1 MAGRIVARRSDP
13 LSKGERAERMSKVRS
28 RGNKST
34 EIAVERVLSASTIEG
49 WIKHAKD
56 VPGCPDFYFPH
67 LKLAVFVDGC
77 FWHACPKCNRRTPHS
92 RRDFWATKIDENRRR
107 DRRVRSQLRNRGI
120 RTMRIWEHSAVSG
133 NWLSRLL
140 RMIHETG
147 RY

>member
-1 MAGRIVARRSDP
+1 VAGRIVVRRSDP
-13 LSKGERAERMSKVRS
+13 LTKVERAQRMSQVRS

-34 EIAVERVLSASTIEG
+34 EIAVERVLSASTVEG

-56 VPGCPDFYFPH
+56 VSGRPDFYFSD

-107 DRRVRSQLRNRGI
+107 DRRIRSQLRRQGI
-120 RTMRIWEHSAVSG
+120 RTMRIWEHSVASG
-133 NWLSRLL
+133 KWLQRLL
-140 RMIHETG
+140 RMIHEAS
-147 RY
+147 RD